1 MILFP
6 NFKAKETGIC
16 PIREDLYDQCFD
28 ELIRQITID
37 CKQRGLLLVKVR
49 DEMRNI
55 LNGYKNLYE
64 SSIAFGMRKKI
75 NSDKKKQEMVL

>member
-1 MILFP
+1 
-6 NFKAKETGIC
+6 
-16 PIREDLYDQCFD
+16 
-28 ELIRQITID
+28 
-37 CKQRGLLLVKVR
+37 LVKVR

-75 NSDKKKQEMVL
+75 NSDKKKSEMVKIFLLEIKNLIFGKIDRRIIN

>member
-1 MILFP
+1 
-6 NFKAKETGIC
+6 
-16 PIREDLYDQCFD
+16 
-28 ELIRQITID
+28 
-37 CKQRGLLLVKVR
+37 LVKVR

-75 NSDKKKQEMVL
+75 NSDKKKSEMVKIFLLEIKNLIFGKID